1 MSKDIHKHRCGLHL
15 SSFDRDDRL
24 DPPLAVE
31 GCGHEWEHERIF
43 LSKEDY
49 AKRHNCPACGAGP
62 WYRRVLSPLQKQQL
76 EARIPETIRR
86 AQDLRELTL
95 LAGMILD
102 ALGFDE
108 QRFQVI
114 EERLHELNGGED

>member
-1 MSKDIHKHRCGLHL
+1 MSDIHKHRCGLHL
-15 SSFDRDDRL
+15 SAFDFDPKL
-24 DPPLAVE
+24 DPPRALE

-49 AKRHNCPACGAGP
+49 AKRHVCPACGKGP
-62 WYRRVLSPLQKQQL
+62 WYRRALSPLQKQQM
-76 EARIPETIRR
+76 EARVPETLRR
-86 AQDLRELTL
+86 AVDLRELTI

-102 ALGFDE
+102 ELGFDE

-114 EERLHELNGGED
+114 EERMNQLIEGEH